1 MRGTPKTKQ
10 KRLAPKVKMYM
21 HQYNLK

>member
-21 HQYNLK
+21 HQYKLK